1 MPVNAAT
8 ADPDFA
14 RTPDSDIVR
23 TATVEAPR
31 TERLLSVDLLRGL
44 TIAVM
49 ILVNNQPGNKGF
61 FELRHAQW
69 NGFTLTDLVFPTFLF
84 LVGLSVVLS
93 MAARLAKGASR
104 RTLFLHTLR
113 RSAILVFFGLIV
125 NTFPFQHLD
134 SIRFYGVLQRTAICY
149 LIVGTLCLLR
159 SGWKDK
165 AVIAIACLIS
175 YWLLMRYVP
184 VPGCGIPTHEI
195 PINDPNCNLT
205 SYIDRAI
212 FAPQHL
218 YQRVRDPEGL
228 LSTLPAI
235 STALYG
241 VLAGMWLRT
250 KRSNACKAAGIAVAG
265 VVLVSSGLLWS
276 IVFPLNKKLWTS
288 SFSLLAGG
296 LSLLLLAASVYIID
310 AKRWGRSGL
319 AANEAPAIYKPLMV
333 FGTNSILAY
342 MVSELLPPIFSQVKS
357 ADGNILRTLHYKLD
371 WLIPGHGWPE
381 LCYGL
386 IAVLVTWLIVLPF
399 YRKRIFL
406 RV

>member
-1 MPVNAAT
+1 MPVNAT
-8 ADPDFA
+8 SADPAFA

-23 TATVEAPR
+23 SAPR

-44 TIAVM
+44 TIAFMV
-49 ILVNNQPGNKGF
+49 LVNNQPGDNGF

-93 MAARLAKGASR
+93 MEARLAKGASR
-104 RTLFLHTLR
+104 VTLFLHTLR
-113 RSAILVFFGLIV
+113 RTAILIFFGLIV

-149 LIVGTLCLLR
+149 LIAVTLCLLR

-165 AVIAIACLIS
+165 AVIAIACLVS
-175 YWLLMRYVP
+175 YWLLMRYVT

-205 SYIDRAI
+205 AYIDRAI

-228 LSTLPAI
+228 LSTLPSI

-250 KRSNACKAAGIAVAG
+250 KRSNTSKAAGIAIAG
-265 VVLVSSGLLWS
+265 AGLVSSGLLWNT
-276 IVFPLNKKLWTS
+276 VFPINKKLWTS
-288 SFSLLAGG
+288 SFSLFAGG
-296 LSLLLLAASVYIID
+296 LSLLLLAVSVYIID
-310 AKRWGRSGL
+310 AKRWGRAGL
-319 AANEAPAIYKPLMV
+319 APNEIPTIYKPLMV

-342 MVSELLPPIFSQVKS
+342 MVSELLPPLLSLVKTS
-357 ADGNILRTLHYKLD
+357 DGNILRTFFYKLN
-371 WLIPGHGWPE
+371 WLIPGHGMPE
-381 LCYGL
+381 LVFGL
-386 IAVLVTWLIVLPF
+386 TGVLLTWLIVLPL

>member
-113 RSAILVFFGLIV
+113 RSAILVLFGLIV

-149 LIVGTLCLLR
+149 LIVGTLCLLH

-175 YWLLMRYVP
+175 YWFLMRYVP

-250 KRSNACKAAGIAVAG
+250 RRSNACKAAGIAVAG
-265 VVLVSSGLLWS
+265 IVLVSSGLLWS

-381 LCYGL
+381 LCYGM